1 MKKSFFLA
9 FLILL
14 GVIGWLASGLIDNYW
29 SDRSTEAAERT
40 ASKGNSTAELLPR
53 VRTRLIEAQ
62 TVPERIIL
70 LGSTEAKRRVR
81 LRAQTAAAVAEV
93 LASRGQIVKRG
104 DLVVRLATDDRPA
117 RLRQAAA
124 LLRQRQT
131 EYKAASSLSKKNLR
145 SKIALAEAE
154 AQLNAA
160 QASLEQIRVDIERTH
175 IRAPFDGVVDQR
187 MVELG
192 DYVKIGEPVATILD
206 LSTIIV
212 AGDVSEH
219 NVAKITPGI
228 SGTVVLVD
236 KRELTGQITFVA
248 RSSNSSTRT
257 FRVELDVPNPGYEIA
272 EGITAKI
279 TLAVGETLSHKLSS
293 AVLTLDDDGV
303 IGVKAVDDDGI
314 VEFLPVTL
322 VADTPDGTWLGGLPR
337 TLRVITVGHEFVR
350 VGQKVEAVP
359 EQPSGT

>member
-1 MKKSFFLA
+1 MRKSFFLA

>member
-236 KRELTGQITFVA
+236 KRELAGQITFVA

-337 TLRVITVGHEFVR
+337 TLQVITVGHEFVR

>member
-337 TLRVITVGHEFVR
+337 TLQVITVGHEFVR

>member
-14 GVIGWLASGLIDNYW
+14 GVIGWLASGLIDDHW

>member
-14 GVIGWLASGLIDNYW
+14 GVIGWLASGLIGDHW
-29 SDRSTEAAERT
+29 SDRSTVAAERT

-93 LASRGQIVKRG
+93 LASRGQIIKRG

-160 QASLEQIRVDIERTH
+160 QASLEQIRVDIERTN

-236 KRELTGQITFVA
+236 KRELAGQITFVA
-248 RSSNSSTRT
+248 RSSSSSTRT

-279 TLAVGETLSHKLSS
+279 TLEVGETLSHKLSS

-337 TLRVITVGHEFVR
+337 TLQVITVGHEFVR

-359 EQPSGT
+359 EQAFGT

>member
-236 KRELTGQITFVA
+236 KRELAGQITFVA

>member
-212 AGDVSEH
+212 VGDVSEH
-219 NVAKITPGI
+219 NVAKITPGV

-337 TLRVITVGHEFVR
+337 TLQVITVGHEFVR

>member
-1 MKKSFFLA
+1 
-9 FLILL
+9 
-14 GVIGWLASGLIDNYW
+14 
-29 SDRSTEAAERT
+29 
-40 ASKGNSTAELLPR
+40 
-53 VRTRLIEAQ
+53 
-62 TVPERIIL
+62 II
-70 LGSTEAKRRVR
+70 
-81 LRAQTAAAVAEV
+81 
-93 LASRGQIVKRG
+93 KRG

-145 SKIALAEAE
+145 SKIALTEAE

-206 LSTIIV
+206 LSTIII

-236 KRELTGQITFVA
+236 KRELAGQITFVA
-248 RSSNSSTRT
+248 RSSSSSTRT

-279 TLAVGETLSHKLSS
+279 TLEVGETLSHKLSS

-337 TLRVITVGHEFVR
+337 ALQVITVGHEFVR

>member
-279 TLAVGETLSHKLSS
+279 TLEVGETLSHKLSS

>member
-1 MKKSFFLA
+1 M
-9 FLILL
+9 
-14 GVIGWLASGLIDNYW
+14 
-29 SDRSTEAAERT
+29 
-40 ASKGNSTAELLPR
+40 
-53 VRTRLIEAQ
+53 
-62 TVPERIIL
+62 
-70 LGSTEAKRRVR
+70 
-81 LRAQTAAAVAEV
+81 AEV
-93 LASRGQIVKRG
+93 LASRGQIIKRG

-145 SKIALAEAE
+145 SKIALTEAE

-206 LSTIIV
+206 LSTIII

-236 KRELTGQITFVA
+236 KRELAGQITFVA
-248 RSSNSSTRT
+248 RSSSSSTRT

-279 TLAVGETLSHKLSS
+279 TLEVGETLSHKLSS

-337 TLRVITVGHEFVR
+337 ALQVITVGHEFVR

>member
-219 NVAKITPGI
+219 NVAKITPGV